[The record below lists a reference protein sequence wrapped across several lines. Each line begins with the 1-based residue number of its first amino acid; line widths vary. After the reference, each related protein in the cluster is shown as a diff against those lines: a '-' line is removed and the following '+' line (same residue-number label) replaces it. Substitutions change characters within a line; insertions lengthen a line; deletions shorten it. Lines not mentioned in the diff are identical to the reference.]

1 MPIVTKSL
9 VGQVA
14 LGPVAT
20 PPRTALPDGTR
31 AVVLTAI
38 GAAAGGAMVDE
49 LSATVGVHANSVR
62 NHVAALVEVGL
73 VDALTVPP
81 AGRGRPAHRYAVS
94 VAGEALLAS
103 ARADRTS
110 GGDEYRGLAEAF
122 ARHVATRPGAQREAR
137 AVGELW
143 GAQVMAARPRGRGG
157 VRAALL
163 ALLADLGF
171 APAEASA
178 SAAPESTAT
187 ESAVP
192 ESTATESAV
201 PESAAPTGPA
211 NRCGSTTKDTVLL
224 RACPFLSAA
233 TDNPDVICQV
243 HLGLVVGA
251 RAALGTT
258 RGEVELE
265 PFAQPGACRLTRP
278 A

>member
-103 ARADRTS
+103 ARADH
-110 GGDEYRGLAEAF
+110 L
-122 ARHVATRPGAQREAR
+122 ATRPGAQREAR

-171 APAEASA
+171 APAAASA
-178 SAAPESTAT
+178 PDAPESTVT
-187 ESAVP
+187 G
-192 ESTATESAV
+192 STV

-211 NRCGSTTKDTVLL
+211 NRRGSTTKDTVLL
-224 RACPFLSAA
+224 RACPLLAAA

-265 PFAQPGACRLTRP
+265 PFAQPGACRLTLP

>member
-122 ARHVATRPGAQREAR
+122 ARHLATRPGAQREAR

-171 APAEASA
+171 APAAASA
-178 SAAPESTAT
+178 SAAP
-187 ESAVP
+187 
-192 ESTATESAV
+192 ESAV

-211 NRCGSTTKDTVLL
+211 NRRGSTIKDTVLL
-224 RACPFLSAA
+224 RACPLLAAA

-265 PFAQPGACRLTRP
+265 PFAQPGACRLTLP

>member
-94 VAGEALLAS
+94 VAGEALLAR

-122 ARHVATRPGAQREAR
+122 ARHLATRPGAQREAR

-171 APAEASA
+171 APAAASA
-178 SAAPESTAT
+178 PDAPESTVT
-187 ESAVP
+187 G
-192 ESTATESAV
+192 STV

-211 NRCGSTTKDTVLL
+211 NRRGSTTKDTVLL
-224 RACPFLSAA
+224 RACPLLAAA

-258 RGEVELE
+258 RGEVGLE
-265 PFAQPGACRLTRP
+265 PFAQPGACRLTLP

>member
-122 ARHVATRPGAQREAR
+122 ARHLATRPGAQREAR

-171 APAEASA
+171 APAAASA
-178 SAAPESTAT
+178 PDAPESTVT
-187 ESAVP
+187 G
-192 ESTATESAV
+192 STV

-211 NRCGSTTKDTVLL
+211 NRRGSTTKDTVLL
-224 RACPFLSAA
+224 RACPFLTAA

-258 RGEVELE
+258 RGEVGLE
-265 PFAQPGACRLTRP
+265 PFAQPGACRLTLP